1 MSSSTAPDWKEKYFS
16 TLEEFELQQ
25 KNDQARL
32 DLLRKGLVRVS
43 LAAEGLDGTLDQQLD
58 EMRSVLRS
66 DQDVNSL
73 EPLIAKL
80 EKTVVNMEG
89 YRRDRPEESGHAGS
103 KQLVDRLSNT
113 LCNLLSQ
120 LDVPENY
127 TVRKANLVEEIRSPF
142 EMDKVPDFLDET
154 AQLVA
159 STRMVAQKEFE
170 GFLVALHQRLNDIQ
184 DFLCTA
190 RQGEED
196 AKKNQEK
203 LDQDVRAEL
212 DSMRS
217 SMVGNNDITKIKEDI
232 ESMVNRIVITV
243 DAFHRDEKN
252 RRGDVYQ
259 RIEALSMRMQSMES
273 EASELKSSMEA
284 QRLEALRDALT
295 ELPNRAA
302 YDDQIE
308 AEFSRWRRHERPLS
322 ISIIDI
328 DHFKKINDTLGHLR
342 GDKVLKLVAR
352 EISRRVRSEDFVAR
366 YGGEEFVVIMP
377 DTDGNNAFTAMEK
390 VRSAI
395 EHCPFNFNNQRIP
408 ITASFGISSFTDGD
422 EIEACFERADRA
434 LYQSKRNGRNRIE
447 TA

>member
-1 MSSSTAPDWKEKYFS
+1 MSNSTAPDWKEKYLS
-16 TLEEFELQQ
+16 ALEEFELQQ
-25 KNDQARL
+25 KEDQARL

-43 LAAEGLDGTLDQQLD
+43 LAAEGLDNALDQQLD
-58 EMRSVLRS
+58 EMRSVLRTS
-66 DQDVNSL
+66 QDIQSL
-73 EPLIAKL
+73 EPLITKL
-80 EKTVVNMEG
+80 EKTVVAMEG
-89 YRRDRPEESGHAGS
+89 QRGSSNASTNPEGN
-103 KQLVDRLSNT
+103 QLIDRLSNT

-120 LDVPENY
+120 LDVPPNY
-127 TVRKANLVEEIRSPF
+127 TVRKDNLVEQIRSPF
-142 EMDKVPDFLDET
+142 EFHKVPDFLDET

-184 DFLCTA
+184 DFLSTA

-217 SMVGNNDITKIKEDI
+217 NMVGNNDIVKMKEDI
-232 ESMVNRIVITV
+232 ENMVNRIVTTV
-243 DAFHRDEKN
+243 DAFHNDEKV

-259 RIEALSMRMQSMES
+259 RIEALSMRMESMES

-308 AEFSRWRRHERPLS
+308 AEFSRWRRHDRPLS

-377 DTDGNNAFTAMEK
+377 DTDGDNAFTAMEK

-408 ITASFGISSFTDGD
+408 ITASFGISSFSEGD

-434 LYQSKRNGRNRIE
+434 LYQSKRNGLNRIE
-447 TA
+447 AG